1 MKKLLTFVVLVG
13 LLLSLQVVV
22 ASADEPIPNQEEPT
36 EEAQPEPTEEA
47 QPEPTEESKPIQEEP
62 TEEAQPEPT
71 EEAQPEPTEEAQPE
85 PTEEAKPIQQEPTE
99 EAQPEPTEEP
109 AGAEQPVNQ
118 PINREAPAEPV
129 AEDSDVGAAG
139 AEAGPWSSTIFASN
153 PHASSAGVVIDFY
166 DTGGNID
173 ASYTL
178 PGGLNAH
185 GSAVIDVGSVGIG
198 DSSWQ
203 GSAVVQSENELA
215 VQVGLY
221 VNSSTDREL
230 YSGFKDGSTEVFLP
244 AAVCNAFDQTNTL
257 AVQNVEGTDTTFDI
271 EFKYSSGSGS
281 DASASAIPVK
291 AYSTT
296 FVDPCDHVSSG
307 WLGSATFTS
316 NNKLV
321 VVNHQPYKTQVK
333 AIAYEGALQGYNK
346 IYFPTALQKIFGV
359 EFTSFYA
366 VQNVGGSSTNVTLT
380 VFDTGGS
387 QVGTVSKT
395 LAPLEKV
402 SWQPKDAGAPDNFL
416 GSAVAQAGSGG
427 LVAGITNIGTFR
439 IESGCP
445 SGSGQT
451 NAISQPGE
459 GGGSVAVPWVEN
471 KSHPGWASFLAVQN
485 LGTST
490 SGSVT
495 VRYYNASG
503 SLAATDSLGTV
514 AAGAKDNSNPG
525 SAGAGSSFQG
535 SAEVTSSNASDQLIV
550 LTNNRSGNGCNG
562 SATLGI
568 PYTP

>member
-36 EEAQPEPTEEA
+36 EEAQP
-47 QPEPTEESKPIQEEP
+47 EP

-451 NAISQPGE
+451 NAITQPGE

>member
-13 LLLSLQVVV
+13 LLLSLQVAV
-22 ASADEPIPNQEEPT
+22 ASAQGEDPT
-36 EEAQPEPTEEA
+36 PT
-47 QPEPTEESKPIQEEP
+47 PV
-62 TEEAQPEPT
+62 
-71 EEAQPEPTEEAQPE
+71 
-85 PTEEAKPIQQEPTE
+85 
-99 EAQPEPTEEP
+99 PTEEP
-109 AGAEQPVNQ
+109 GGGGLNDPNPVDQPADEPVDEPVDQPVEEPVDQPVEEPVDQPVEEPVDQPVEEPVDQPVEEPAAPPVQEPAEGEQPVRDEV
-118 PINREAPAEPV
+118 PPVEPV
-129 AEDSDVGAAG
+129 VEDTDVSAAG
-139 AEAGPWSSTIFASN
+139 AAAGPWSSTIFVSN

-178 PGGLNAH
+178 PGGLSAH
-185 GSAVIDVGSVGIG
+185 GSAVIDVSSVGIG

-230 YSGFKDGSTEVFLP
+230 YSGFKDGSTKVFLP
-244 AAVCNAFDQTNTL
+244 AAVCKAFDQTNTL
-257 AVQNVEGTDTTFDI
+257 AVQNVEGTDTTFNI
-271 EFKYSSGSGS
+271 TFKKSAGNGG
-281 DASASAIPVK
+281 DATANNIAVK

-296 FVDPCDHVSSG
+296 FVDPCDYVSDG

-321 VVNHQPYKTQVK
+321 VVNHQPYISQVK
-333 AIAYEGALQGYNK
+333 AVAYEGSLQGYNK
-346 IYFPTALQKIFGV
+346 IFFPTALQEIYGAK
-359 EFTSFYA
+359 FTSYYA
-366 VQNVGGSSTNVTLT
+366 VQNVGTSSTNVTLT
-380 VFDTGGS
+380 VYDTGGS
-387 QVGTVSKT
+387 KVGSVSKT
-395 LAPLEKV
+395 LAPLDKV
-402 SWQPKDAGAPDNFL
+402 SWQPKDAGASSSFL
-416 GSAVAQAGSGG
+416 GSAVAQAASGG
-427 LVAGITNIGTFR
+427 QVAGITNIGTATV
-439 IESGCP
+439 ESGCP

-451 NAISQPGE
+451 NAITQPGE
-459 GGGSVAVPWVEN
+459 GGATVAVPWVEN
-471 KSHPGWASFLAVQN
+471 NSHPGWASFLAIQN

-495 VRYYNASG
+495 VRYYKANG
-503 SLAATDSLGTV
+503 SLAATDSLGTI

-535 SAEVTSSNASDQLIV
+535 AVEVTSSNAADQLIV

-562 SATLGI
+562 SATLGV